1 MKHLLLLFFLFGSAA
16 LFAQSTSELEEQLAN
31 AESGQ
36 EKMLLNY
43 QLSEAYL
50 SQDSKKAYEYG
61 RAAHQMAVRANNNSM
76 AAQTAYMTARALL
89 RSREKRDKR
98 NADVWL
104 KSTVKFAK
112 AANDP
117 DLIIKAVDQR
127 SQLAVKDRDYRQ
139 AYQINQDVFK
149 YFSQRGNR
157 SISDL
162 DNQFE
167 VQKNKISKERRNL
180 QKQVESLEAEIN
192 NLEKD
197 KSQLSKDKTKLSK
210 SQEKLAREKREVEA
224 QIGQKEEELESIA
237 AQKRRAERRI
247 QSKEKE
253 VKELTRDALEKQAMI
268 DAQRAEIAETELEA
282 EQSRN
287 LRNILALIIG
297 FVVLLAISLYSRF
310 RSSRKAR
317 KKLEQQ
323 SRQIREEQERSDE
336 LLLNILPE
344 PIAEQLKEQG
354 KVPAERFD
362 HVTVLFT
369 DFKDFTK
376 ISEQLTPEQLVAE
389 IDNCFKGFDFI
400 ISQYNSIEKIKTIG
414 DAYMCVSGLTQ
425 RRSIPNEIV
434 KAALEIQEF
443 LDETAQVKRQQG
455 VPYFEA
461 RIGLHT
467 GPVVAGVVGIK
478 KFAYDIWGDTVNVA
492 ARMESACE
500 PGEVNIS
507 ESTFN
512 QIRYN
517 FDCQYRGK
525 IQAKNKGMVDM
536 YYVKKPVKAI

>member
-1 MKHLLLLFFLFGSAA
+1 MKHLLFLLFFCTFSLLS
-16 LFAQSTSELEEQLAN
+16 AQSISELEQQLAS
-31 AESGQ
+31 AEGGQ

-43 QLSEAYL
+43 QLGEAYL
-50 SQDSKKAYEYG
+50 SKDSKKAYEYG
-61 RAAHQMAVRANNNSM
+61 RTAHQMATRTNNNSM
-76 AAQTAYMTARALL
+76 AAQTAYITAQALL
-89 RSREKRDKR
+89 KSREKRDKR

-127 SQLAVKDRDYRQ
+127 SRLAVKDRDYRQ
-139 AYQINQDVFK
+139 AYEINQDVFK
-149 YFSQRGNR
+149 YFSQRGGK

-162 DNQFE
+162 DNRFE
-167 VQKNKISKERRNL
+167 VQKNKISKERRAL
-180 QKQVESLEAEIN
+180 EKQVAALESEIN
-192 NLEKD
+192 NLEQD
-197 KSQLSKDKTKLSK
+197 KSQLNLDKSQLSK
-210 SQEKLAREKREVEA
+210 SQEKLAREKKEVEE
-224 QIGQKEEELESIA
+224 QIGQKEQELESIA
-237 AQKRRAERRI
+237 EQKRRAERRI
-247 QSKEKE
+247 RSKEKE
-253 VKELTRDALEKQAMI
+253 VKELTRDALEKQVMI
-268 DAQRAEIAETELEA
+268 DTQRAEIAETELEA

-287 LRNILALIIG
+287 LRNLLALIAG
-297 FVVLLAISLYSRF
+297 FVLLLAISLYSRF
-310 RSSRKAR
+310 RSSRRAR
-317 KKLEQQ
+317 KKLEEQ

-336 LLLNILPE
+336 LLLNILPK
-344 PIAEQLKEQG
+344 PIAEQLKEKG
-354 KVPAERFD
+354 KVPAERFND
-362 HVTVLFT
+362 VTVLFT
-369 DFKDFTK
+369 DFIEFTK

-400 ISQYNSIEKIKTIG
+400 ISQYSSIEKIKTIG
-414 DAYMCVSGLTQ
+414 DAYMCVSGLSQ

-434 KAALEIQEF
+434 KAALEMQEF
-443 LDETAQVKRQQG
+443 LEETAQVKRQQG

-467 GPVVAGVVGIK
+467 GPVVAGVVGIN
-478 KFAYDIWGDTVNVA
+478 KFAYDIWGDTVNIA

-500 PGEVNIS
+500 SGEVNIS

-512 QIRYN
+512 EIRYS